1 VDDGP
6 GRRGAVTLPGMSEV
20 LLWSELVARAGTP
33 WAARRLLADGRV
45 RRVLVGAYVDAD
57 VPDSPAVRAAAARRV
72 LPAGVA
78 LSGRSAAWA
87 LGLDVGPR
95 DGSLEVTTAR
105 GLHLL
110 ARPGLRPCS
119 AALPDSDLVDL
130 PGGLLAVSAARAF
143 ADVARREPLVEAVA
157 FGDALLRS
165 GAATHDAVRAAVT
178 RSRGLR
184 GVVGARR
191 AVLLLEPRAE
201 SAGES
206 RLRVRLLL
214 AGLRPPEVQVD
225 LYDGLGRHL
234 GRVDMLLDDV
244 ALEYDGR
251 ATHEDP
257 GAFVRDRRRQNA
269 LVEHGLELRRFS
281 AADVRPGG
289 EAALRGTVLRA
300 VGLAAARPAPV
311 VVRGPDTLRPPWLE
325 PLPVRGAPRRRAAA

>member
-1 VDDGP
+1 M
-6 GRRGAVTLPGMSEV
+6 TEV
-20 LLWSELVARAGTP
+20 LLWSEFVARAGTP
-33 WAARRLLADGRV
+33 WAARRLLADRQV

-57 VPDSPAVRAAAARRV
+57 APDTPAVRAAAARRV
-72 LPAGVA
+72 LPPGVA

-95 DGSLEVTTAR
+95 DGSLEVTTTR

-110 ARPGLRPCS
+110 ARPGLRPRS
-119 AALPDSDLVDL
+119 ALLPPSELVDL

-165 GAATHDAVRAAVT
+165 GAATQDGMRAAVA

-191 AVLLLEPRAE
+191 ALLLLEPRAE

-225 LYDGLGRHL
+225 LYDVSGRHL
-234 GRVDMLLDDV
+234 GRVDLLTDGV

-251 ATHEDP
+251 APHEDRR
-257 GAFVRDRRRQNA
+257 AFVRDRRRQNA
-269 LVEHGLELRRFS
+269 LVEHGVELRRFS
-281 AADVRPGG
+281 ADDVRPGG
-289 EAALRGTVLRA
+289 ETALLDTVVRAAAL
-300 VGLAAARPAPV
+300 AAGRPAPT

-325 PLPVRGAPRRRAAA
+325 PLPVRAGGRARAA